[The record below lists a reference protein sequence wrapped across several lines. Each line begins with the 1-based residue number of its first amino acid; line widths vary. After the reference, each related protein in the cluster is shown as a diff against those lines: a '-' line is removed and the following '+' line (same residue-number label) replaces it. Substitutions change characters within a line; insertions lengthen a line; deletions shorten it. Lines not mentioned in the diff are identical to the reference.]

1 MTSGIHHIT
10 LITGKVQA
18 NVDFYV
24 GFLGLRLVKRT
35 GGYEDAERLHLF
47 YGDRTGT
54 PGSLIT
60 FLVWEDGSSGRA
72 GHGQV
77 GEVAL
82 AIDPGSLGFWLER
95 TLRFH
100 VPASGPATEFG
111 QPVLRLRD
119 PDGIIVKLVGSPLPA
134 GEAWVPLDIPA
145 EHAIHRIR
153 GATVLSETPEE
164 TQAFITRYS
173 GFSPLNREETVT
185 RLVSPSGDVIDI
197 RDAHGFW
204 PGSPGTGTADHIAFR
219 APDVAELRA
228 MEKSLAQL
236 NSSPTNLH
244 DRKYFTSLYVREPGG
259 TLLEFATDGPGF
271 IIDEPA
277 ETLGSR
283 LFIPPHDAGRAE
295 DIKAVLPQ
303 FALPGEARVIY
314 RELPFVHRFHT
325 PEKPDGTTIVLMH
338 GTGGNETDL
347 MPLAR
352 RIAPHATLL
361 GVRGRSTEEGILRW
375 FRRLTPTSFDQADIR
390 FEAEA
395 FQAFIAE
402 AERAYGLAPDKMVFL
417 GYSNGANLLA
427 AFMLLHPGQVAR
439 AILLRP
445 VMVLDT
451 APQADLSRSRILM
464 LSGRSDSYRSLA
476 PALEQALRDAGA
488 EIDAQIIAAGHELIK
503 ADQDSIAAWLASS
516 CKLRSG
522 ARC

>member
-1 MTSGIHHIT
+1 MNSGIHHIT
-10 LITGKVQA
+10 LITRKVQN

-35 GGYEDAERLHLF
+35 GGYEDPGQLHLF
-47 YGDRTGT
+47 YGDHTGA

-82 AIDPGSLGFWLER
+82 AIDPGSIGFWLER

-111 QPVLRLRD
+111 EPVLRLRD
-119 PDGIIVKLVGSPLPA
+119 PDGISVKLVGSSLPA
-134 GEAWVPLDIPA
+134 GKRWVSPDIPA
-145 EHAIHRIR
+145 EHAIYRIR
-153 GATVLSETPEE
+153 GATILSETPDE
-164 TQAFITRYS
+164 TQAFIKHYS
-173 GFSPLNREETVT
+173 GFHLQNSEDTVT

-204 PGSPGTGTADHIAFR
+204 PGSPGTGIADHIAFR
-219 APDVAELRA
+219 ATDVAELRA
-228 MEKSLAQL
+228 LEKSLAQL
-236 NSSPTNLH
+236 NSSPTSLH

-271 IIDEPA
+271 TIDEPI

-303 FALPGEARVIY
+303 FALPGETRVIY
-314 RELPFVHRFHT
+314 RELPFIHRFHT
-325 PEKPDGTTIVLMH
+325 PENPDGTTIVLLH

-352 RIAPHATLL
+352 RIAPRATLL
-361 GVRGRSTEEGILRW
+361 GIRGRSTEEGILRW

-395 FQAFIAE
+395 LVAFIAQ
-402 AERAYGLAPDKMVFL
+402 AVTVYGLAADRLVFL

-427 AFMLLHPGQVAR
+427 SLMLLHPGPVAR

-445 VMVLDT
+445 VMVLDD
-451 APQADLSRSRILM
+451 APQADLRRSRVLM
-464 LSGRSDSYRSLA
+464 LSGRNDPYRPLA
-476 PALEQALRDAGA
+476 PALEQAFRNGGA
-488 EIDAQIIAAGHELIK
+488 EIDARIIEAGHELAE
-503 ADQDSIAAWLASS
+503 ADQDAITAWLN
-516 CKLRSG
+516 R
-522 ARC
+522 

>member
-35 GGYEDAERLHLF
+35 GGYEDPGQLHLF

-72 GHGQV
+72 GHSQV

-100 VPASGPATEFG
+100 VPASGPVAEFG
-111 QPVLRLRD
+111 EPVLRLRD
-119 PDGIIVKLVGSPLPA
+119 PDGVTVKLVGSPLPA
-134 GEAWVPLDIPA
+134 GEGWVSRDIPA
-145 EHAIHRIR
+145 AHAIRRIR
-153 GATVLSETPEE
+153 GATILSETPDE

-173 GFSPLNREETVT
+173 GFSPRNSEDTVT

-204 PGSPGTGTADHIAFR
+204 PGSPGTGIADHIAFR
-219 APDVAELRA
+219 ASDVAELRA
-228 MEKSLAQL
+228 MEKNLAKL
-236 NSSPTNLH
+236 NSSPTSLH

-271 IIDEPA
+271 TIDEPV

-283 LFIPPHDAGRAE
+283 LFIPPHDAGRAD
-295 DIKAVLPQ
+295 DIEAVLPQ
-303 FALPGEARVIY
+303 FAPPGEARVIY
-314 RELPFVHRFHT
+314 RELPFIHRFHT
-325 PEKPDGTTIVLMH
+325 PEDPDGTTIVLLH

-347 MPLAR
+347 MPIAR
-352 RIAPHATLL
+352 RVAPHATLL
-361 GVRGRSTEEGILRW
+361 GVRGRSTEEGTLRW

-395 FQAFIAE
+395 FVAFIAQ
-402 AERAYGLAPDKMVFL
+402 AVTAYGLAADRLVFL

-427 AFMLLHPGQVAR
+427 AVMLLHPGPVTR

-445 VMVLDT
+445 VMVLDD
-451 APQADLSRSRILM
+451 APPADLGRSRILM
-464 LSGRSDSYRSLA
+464 LSGRSDPYRALA
-476 PALEQALRDAGA
+476 PALEQAFRDGGA
-488 EIDAQIIAAGHELIK
+488 EIDARNVDAGHELAE
-503 ADQDSIAAWLASS
+503 ADQGAIRAWL
-516 CKLRSG
+516 KR
-522 ARC
+522 

>member
-10 LITGKVQA
+10 LITRKVQA

-24 GFLGLRLVKRT
+24 GFLGLRLVKQT
-35 GGYEDAERLHLF
+35 GGYEDAGQLHLF

-60 FLVWEDGSSGRA
+60 FLVWEDGSPGRT

-82 AIDPGSLGFWLER
+82 AIDPASLGFWLER

-100 VPASGPATEFG
+100 VPASGPTTEFG
-111 QPVLRLRD
+111 EPVLRLRD
-119 PDGIIVKLVGSPLPA
+119 PDGVTVKLVGASLPA
-134 GEAWVPLDIPA
+134 GDGWNSLDIPA
-145 EHAIHRIR
+145 GHAIRRIR
-153 GATVLSETPEE
+153 GATILSETPEE
-164 TQAFITRYS
+164 TQAFITGHSDFRPA
-173 GFSPLNREETVT
+173 GHGGTVT
-185 RLVSPSGDVIDI
+185 RLASPSGDVLDI

-204 PGSPGTGTADHIAFR
+204 PGSPGTGIADHIAFR
-219 APDVAELRA
+219 SPDMAELSLL
-228 MEKSLAQL
+228 EKSLAKL
-236 NSSPTNLH
+236 NSSPTTLH

-271 IIDEPA
+271 TIDEPV

-283 LFIPPHDAGRAE
+283 LFVPPHEAGRVE
-295 DIKAVLPQ
+295 EIKAVLPQ
-303 FALPGEARVIY
+303 FSLPGEARVIY
-314 RELPFVHRFHT
+314 RELPFIHRFHT
-325 PEKPDGTTIVLMH
+325 PETPDGTTIVLLH

-375 FRRLTPTSFDQADIR
+375 FRRLSPTSFDQADIR

-395 FQAFIAE
+395 FAAFLSE
-402 AERAYGLAPDKMVFL
+402 AIVVYGLAPDKLLFL

-427 AFMLLHPGQVAR
+427 AVMLLHPAQVAR

-451 APQADLSRSRILM
+451 APRPDLAESKVLM
-464 LSGRSDSYRSLA
+464 LSGRNDPYRALA
-476 PALEQALRDAGA
+476 PPLERALRDAGA
-488 EIDAQIIAAGHELIK
+488 EIDARIIEAGHELTA
-503 ADQDSIAAWLASS
+503 ADQNVIAAWLNQ
-516 CKLRSG
+516 
-522 ARC
+522 

>member
-1 MTSGIHHIT
+1 MSSGIHHIT
-10 LITGKVQA
+10 LITRKVQA

-35 GGYEDAERLHLF
+35 GGYEDPGQLHLF

-60 FLVWEDGSSGRA
+60 FLVWEDGSPGRA
-72 GHGQV
+72 GHGQI
-77 GEVAL
+77 GDVAL
-82 AIDPGSLGFWLER
+82 AIDPGSLGFWLAR

-111 QPVLRLRD
+111 EPVLRLRD
-119 PDGIIVKLVGSPLPA
+119 PDSVTVKLVGSSLSA
-134 GEAWVPLDIPA
+134 GERWVSADIPA
-145 EHAIHRIR
+145 EHAIRRIR
-153 GATVLSETPEE
+153 GATILSEMPEE
-164 TQAFITRYS
+164 TEAFIKLYS
-173 GFSPLNREETVT
+173 GFSPQKSEDSVT

-204 PGSPGTGTADHIAFR
+204 PGSPGTGIADHIAFR
-219 APDVAELRA
+219 APDVAKLRA
-228 MEKSLAQL
+228 TEKTLAQFNASL
-236 NSSPTNLH
+236 TRLH

-259 TLLEFATDGPGF
+259 TLIEFATDGPGF
-271 IIDEPA
+271 TIDEPV
-277 ETLGSR
+277 ESLGSR
-283 LFIPPHDAGRAE
+283 LFGPADAGPAE
-295 DIKAVLPQ
+295 DIETVLPQ

-314 RELPFVHRFHT
+314 RELPFIHRFHT
-325 PEKPDGTTIVLMH
+325 PEAPDGTTIVLLH

-352 RIAPHATLL
+352 RVAPHATLL

-395 FQAFIAE
+395 FVAFIAQ
-402 AERAYGLAPDKMVFL
+402 AVTAYHLAADRLVFL

-427 AFMLLHPGQVAR
+427 ALMLLHPGPVAR

-451 APQADLSRSRILM
+451 APQADLSRSRVLM
-464 LSGRSDSYRSLA
+464 LSGRSDPYRALT
-476 PALEQALRDAGA
+476 PALEQALRKAGA
-488 EIDAQIIAAGHELIK
+488 ETDARIVEAGHELTE
-503 ADQDSIAAWLASS
+503 ADQDFIRNWLNH
-516 CKLRSG
+516 
-522 ARC
+522 